1 MKNKHITKILA
12 PIMTSVLTL
21 GTMIIVF
28 GCFFHL
34 DFAFAEYTY
43 CLFMTIVYLPL
54 FILTMFDFEISL
66 LSVIL
71 TILILAILFVYLYL
85 AWSTY
90 INPSK
95 MKYGILILLLV
106 IDIVGTFGI
115 FMSSFIIGLINV
127 CFKITIILCYVK
139 NIKIYNEDI

>member
-1 MKNKHITKILA
+1 MKNITKILA

-21 GTMIIVF
+21 GTMAIVC
-28 GCFFHL
+28 GCFFYL

-43 CLFMTIVYLPL
+43 SLFMTIVYLPI
-54 FILTMFDFEISL
+54 FILTIFDFEISL

-71 TILILAILFVYLYL
+71 TILILAIFFVYLYL
-85 AWSTY
+85 VWSTY

-115 FMSSFIIGLINV
+115 FMFSFIIGLINV
-127 CFKITIILCYVK
+127 CFKIAIILCYVK